1 MQAFPSAITQR
12 NSILMRVVVVL
23 LPVVI
28 LLAAAIPTAL
38 AKTTY
43 VITDGEQV
51 KVYTTFASN
60 PMNVLE
66 KAGIVLEADD
76 TYTTQPGD
84 GVSEI
89 TISRGQSITVLN
101 CGQSMQVTGY
111 GETVQSLLDRLGV
124 PSGGDYKVS
133 TNLSNETYDGMEIR
147 VDHVLG
153 QTQTYTTEIPY
164 ETVICYDPDLAKD
177 QRIVMVEGQNG
188 QRQVTADVVYVNSTE
203 QSRTVLSETVLQE
216 PVDSVVVVG
225 TGEETNKD
233 SKAPAIG
240 NGVIVTADG
249 QILTYKK
256 TGRFLA
262 TAYSHTNA
270 GCDMITATGTR
281 VRVGTVAVDPTVIPY
296 GTRMFI
302 VSNDGYCIYGIATA
316 EDCGGAILGHRLDLY
331 FPTDDECWAFGAR
344 NCTVYFLD

>member
-28 LLAAAIPTAL
+28 LLATAIPTAL
-38 AKTTY
+38 AQTTY

-51 KVYTTFASN
+51 KVYTTLAKN
-60 PMNVLE
+60 PADVLE
-66 KAGIVLEADD
+66 RAGIVLEADD

-89 TISRGQSITVLN
+89 TISRGQSITVFN
-101 CGQSMQVTGY
+101 CGVPQQVTSY
-111 GETVQSLLDRLGV
+111 GETVQSLLNRLAI
-124 PSGGDYKVS
+124 PFGGDYTVS
-133 TNLSNETYDGMEIR
+133 ANLSDETYDGMEVW

-153 QTQTYTTEIPY
+153 QTQTYTAEIPY
-164 ETVICYDPDLAKD
+164 ETVYCYDPDMAKD
-177 QRIVMVEGQNG
+177 EQVVMVEGQNG
-188 QRQVTADVVYVNSTE
+188 QRQVTADVVYVNAVE

-225 TGEETNKD
+225 TGENTDKSSN
-233 SKAPAIG
+233 APAIG
-240 NGVIVTADG
+240 DGVIVTTDG
-249 QILTYKK
+249 QILTYRK

-262 TAYSHTNA
+262 TAYSHTNP

-302 VSNDGYCIYGIATA
+302 VSNDGRYIYGIATA

-331 FPTDDECWAFGAR
+331 FPTDAECFAFGAR

>member
-23 LPVVI
+23 LPVVL
-28 LLAAAIPTAL
+28 LLATAIPA
-38 AKTTY
+38 AFAQKTY

-51 KVYTTFASN
+51 KVYTTFATD
-60 PMNVLE
+60 PVEVLE
-66 KAGIVLEADD
+66 KAGITLASDD

-89 TISRGQSITVLN
+89 TISRGQSITLWN
-101 CGQSMQVTGY
+101 CGEQLQVTGY
-111 GETVQSLLDRLGV
+111 GETVQSLLGRLDI
-124 PSGGDYKVS
+124 PYGGEYQVS
-133 TNLSNETYDGMEIR
+133 ANLSDETYDGMEVR

-153 QTQTYTTEIPY
+153 QKQTYTTEIPY

-177 QRIVMVEGQNG
+177 ERVVMVEGQNG
-188 QRQVTADVVYVNSTE
+188 QRQVTADVVYVNATE

-225 TGEETNKD
+225 TAEETDTTSN
-233 SKAPAIG
+233 APAIG

-262 TAYSHTNA
+262 TAYSHTNP

-302 VSNDGYCIYGIATA
+302 VTNDGHYIYGIGTA
-316 EDCGGAILGHRLDLY
+316 EDCGGAIKGHRLDLY
-331 FPTDDECWAFGAR
+331 FPTDPECFAFGAR